1 MKIIPFPDSNN
12 LLESYLFRIRK
23 GSRVIYWIIILAVA
37 AAIIVLPF
45 VFVDISVQARGFFQP
60 DIEKQFVFAP
70 AGGKVIFS
78 SVKSGKR
85 VSKGDTLL
93 IIDSETIRS
102 QKAGLAARISEN
114 NLSMSDLRKLVLL
127 DSDIIQK
134 REISLQS
141 SRYASEFDDLYR
153 QYSVQLQK
161 VQKAQSE
168 FDRNSFLYSQS
179 LIPQAEYENSRY
191 QLSVE
196 SENLRRIVSS
206 AVTGWQ
212 YDLNQRRNDS
222 VRMVAEYCHYNEEL
236 SNRVVTTPVAGEIV
250 ISSDIQ
256 EGSTIAANQKILEIS
271 PEGELL
277 ANVLV
282 KPADIGFIR
291 EGQPVRIQVD
301 AFRYNEWGMIEGE
314 IIDVS
319 DDLFIEGNTGAF
331 FRVRCRLKNHTLS
344 LKNGYTAI
352 MKKGM
357 SINAR
362 IIVTR
367 RSLFNLLFDRI
378 HKWLNP
384 YMNNPENKSNEV

>member
-85 VSKGDTLL
+85 VNKGDTLL

-291 EGQPVRIQVD
+291 EGQHVRIQVD

>member
-85 VSKGDTLL
+85 VNKGDTLL

-206 AVTGWQ
+206 AVTSWQ

>member
-85 VSKGDTLL
+85 VNKGDTLL

-102 QKAGLAARISEN
+102 QKAGLTARISEN

-277 ANVLV
+277 ANVLI

>member
-102 QKAGLAARISEN
+102 QKAGLAARIAEN
-114 NLSMSDLRKLVLL
+114 NFSMSDLRKLVLL

-291 EGQPVRIQVD
+291 EGQHVRIQVD

>member
-1 MKIIPFPDSNN
+1 MKIIPLPDDNN

-23 GSRVIYWIIILAVA
+23 GSRVIYWIIIAAIAVA
-37 AAIIVLPF
+37 ITALPF

-70 AGGKVIFS
+70 SGGRVIFS

-102 QKAGLAARISEN
+102 QKSGLAARIAEN
-114 NLSMSDLRKLVLL
+114 NLSISDLRKLVALN
-127 DSDIIQK
+127 SGVIQSH
-134 REISLQS
+134 EISLNT

-161 VQKAQSE
+161 VKKAESD
-168 FDRNSFLYSQS
+168 FDRNSFLFSQA
-179 LIPQAEYENSRY
+179 LIPQAEYENSNY
-191 QLSVE
+191 QLNVE
-196 SENLRRIVSS
+196 KENLRRIITSVI
-206 AVTGWQ
+206 AGWQ
-212 YDLNQRRNDS
+212 YDLNQRINDS
-222 VRMVAEYCHYNEEL
+222 VKMIAEFCHYNEEL
-236 SNRVVTTPVAGEIV
+236 SNRVVTSPVAGEIV
-250 ISSDIQ
+250 VTSDIQ
-256 EGSTIAANQKILEIS
+256 NGSIIAANQQILEIS
-271 PEGELL
+271 PSGELL
-277 ANVLV
+277 ANVQV

-291 EGQPVRIQVD
+291 ERQPVRIQVD
-301 AFRYNEWGMIEGE
+301 AFSYNEWGMIEGE
-314 IIDVS
+314 IIDIS
-319 DDLFIEGNTGAF
+319 DDLFVEGNNGAF
-331 FRVRCRLKNHTLS
+331 FRVRCRLKNNTLS
-344 LKNGYTAI
+344 LKNGYTAL

-367 RSLFNLLFDRI
+367 RSLFNLLFDRV

-384 YMNNPENKSNEV
+384 YMNNPEDKADEI

>member
-1 MKIIPFPDSNN
+1 
-12 LLESYLFRIRK
+12 
-23 GSRVIYWIIILAVA
+23 
-37 AAIIVLPF
+37 
-45 VFVDISVQARGFFQP
+45 
-60 DIEKQFVFAP
+60 
-70 AGGKVIFS
+70 
-78 SVKSGKR
+78 
-85 VSKGDTLL
+85 
-93 IIDSETIRS
+93 
-102 QKAGLAARISEN
+102 
-114 NLSMSDLRKLVLL
+114 
-127 DSDIIQK
+127 
-134 REISLQS
+134 
-141 SRYASEFDDLYR
+141 DDLYR

-291 EGQPVRIQVD
+291 EGQLVRIQVD

>member
-102 QKAGLAARISEN
+102 QKAGLAARIAEN
-114 NLSMSDLRKLVLL
+114 NFSMSDLRKLVLL

>member
-102 QKAGLAARISEN
+102 QKAGLAARIAEN
-114 NLSMSDLRKLVLL
+114 NFSMSDLRKLVLL

-191 QLSVE
+191 LLDVE
-196 SENLRRIVSS
+196 RENLRRIVSS
-206 AVTGWQ
+206 VITSWQ
-212 YDLNQRRNDS
+212 YDLNQRINDS
-222 VRMVAEYCHYNEEL
+222 VKMIAENCHYNEEL
-236 SNRVVTTPVAGEIV
+236 SNRVVTAPVSGEIV
-250 ISSDIQ
+250 VSSEIQ
-256 EGSTIAANQKILEIS
+256 EGSIIAANQKILEIS

-277 ANVLV
+277 ANVLI
-282 KPADIGFIR
+282 KPADIGFVR

-319 DDLFIEGNTGAF
+319 DDLFIEGNSGAF
-331 FRVRCRLKNHTLS
+331 FRVRCRLKNNTLS

-367 RSLFNLLFDRI
+367 RSLFNLLFDRV

>member
-85 VSKGDTLL
+85 VNKGDTLL

-102 QKAGLAARISEN
+102 QKAGLAARIAEN
-114 NLSMSDLRKLVLL
+114 NFSMSDLRKLVLL

>member
-85 VSKGDTLL
+85 VNKGDTLL

-206 AVTGWQ
+206 TVTGWQ